1 MELHAQIK
9 KYRAELG
16 LSQEELAEQVYVT
29 RQTVSN
35 WENGKSYPDIHSLL
49 LLSNLFH
56 VSLDQLVK
64 GDLETMKKIVNEY
77 DRQEFNRSNN
87 IYAALFVGLLVCT
100 PLFVLWTKWYAAVPY
115 GLLFVVTMIWA
126 WKVEKL
132 KKKFDIQTYREIVA
146 FSQGKKLDELE
157 KATEKGKRPYQK
169 VLSALFGAAAALLAL
184 GIGAGIA
191 KLLHLI

>member
-35 WENGKSYPDIHSLL
+35 WENDKSYPDIHSLL
-49 LLSNLFH
+49 LLSGLFH

-64 GDLETMKKIVNEY
+64 GDLETMKKIVNEH
-77 DRQEFNRSNN
+77 DLQEFNHSNN
-87 IYAALFVGLLVCT
+87 IYAALFAGLLVCT
-100 PLFVLWTKWYAAVPY
+100 PLFVLWTKWYTAVPY
-115 GLLFVVTMIWA
+115 GLLCVVTMIWA

>member
-16 LSQEELAEQVYVT
+16 LSQEELAEQVFVT

-49 LLSNLFH
+49 LLSKLFQ

-64 GDLETMKKIVNEY
+64 GDMETMKEIVNEY
-77 DRQEFNRSNN
+77 DLQEFKYNSN
-87 IYAALFVGLLVCT
+87 ILSALFLGLIVFA
-100 PLFVLWTKWYAAVPY
+100 PVVVLWRKWYIAVLYGILFAASMVY
-115 GLLFVVTMIWA
+115 A

-132 KKKFDIQTYREIVA
+132 KKKHNIQSFKEIVA

-169 VLSALFGAAAALLAL
+169 ALAFLCGAALAIVAIKVGEAIL
-184 GIGAGIA
+184 R
-191 KLLHLI
+191 LF

>member
-49 LLSNLFH
+49 LLSGLFQ

-64 GDLETMKKIVNEY
+64 GDLETMKEIVNEY
-77 DRQEFNRSNN
+77 DLQEFKHSSN
-87 IYAALFVGLLVCT
+87 ILAALFAGMLVCA
-100 PLFVLWTKWYAAVPY
+100 PLVVLWTKWYTAVPC
-115 GLLFVVTMIWA
+115 GLLFVTTIVWA

-132 KKKFDIQTYREIVA
+132 KKKYDIQTYREIVA
-146 FSQGKKLDELE
+146 FSKGQKLDELE
-157 KATEKGKRPYQK
+157 KATEKGKRPYQT
-169 VLSALFGAAAALLAL
+169 VLSALLGAALGYGACAL
-184 GIGAGIA
+184 GAWLA

>member
-1 MELHAQIK
+1 MEISEKLREARQKIGMTQDQI
-9 KYRAELG
+9 AEKIMV
-16 LSQEELAEQVYVT
+16 SRV
-29 RQTVSN
+29 TVSN

-64 GDLETMKKIVNEY
+64 GDFETMKEIVNEY
-77 DRQEFNRSNN
+77 DLQEFKHSSN
-87 IYAALFVGLLVCT
+87 IMAALFLGMIAFTPVVILWRKWYVALLLGV
-100 PLFVLWTKWYAAVPY
+100 LFVANIA
-115 GLLFVVTMIWA
+115 WA

-132 KKKFDIQTYREIVA
+132 KKKFDVQTYREIVA
-146 FSQGKKLDELE
+146 FSEGRKLDELE

-169 VLSALFGAAAALLAL
+169 LLSALLGAALGYGACAL
-184 GIGAGIA
+184 GAWIA